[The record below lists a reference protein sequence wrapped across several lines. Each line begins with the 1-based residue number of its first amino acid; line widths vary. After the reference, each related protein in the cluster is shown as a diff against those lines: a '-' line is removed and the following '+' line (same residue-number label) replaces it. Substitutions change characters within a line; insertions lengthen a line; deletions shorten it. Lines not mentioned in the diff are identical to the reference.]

1 MDKTVALKNICKELN
16 FFEQEHRYL
25 PGNHATDPPE
35 ADSTS
40 CAVTTYFRAIGLH
53 ALLGRQDEVNIVK
66 KIEADEHKILR
77 ALLQTSIAVQHIV
90 DLGKKINN
98 GEIRAKRVS
107 RAIRTGT
114 TFTDEAARIQELLAT
129 ITLIEEIDSKNRVTW
144 TIGQS

>member
-53 ALLGRQDEVNIVK
+53 ALLGRQDEVNIAKMIRPPVHLAETIHK
-66 KIEADEHKILR
+66 LKRTQRSMSAKQSREAKLEGIAEEMEISRDIIRRLSD
-77 ALLQTSIAVQHIV
+77 LTS
-90 DLGKKINN
+90 DP
-98 GEIRAKRVS
+98 VS
-107 RAIRTGT
+107 
-114 TFTDEAARIQELLAT
+114 LH
-129 ITLIEEIDSKNRVTW
+129 SPV
-144 TIGQS
+144 